1 MRATFADFTID
12 PPRFGNGTARY
23 ERCRPDRDRLAI
35 GAGGRVELDFALDD
49 GELPEQLTLTLIAR
63 VSPLGE
69 SLGCAPID
77 ITVNGHAVIEQFTVP
92 GGARPREVAFAVPGE
107 ALVAGTNTLCVRGCA
122 EARGLLWLYRV
133 TVEPSR
139 ICARIHLMTE
149 EQPAEA
155 AVCVYR
161 TEWRAPGSAEWRP
174 APRLLVHLDRG
185 EGSLPARLAW
195 RGQDG
200 AEASIG
206 FQPAMT
212 EFYGHRRAADGTLTE
227 YRGALE
233 GRSALRDS
241 ALEEVMHR
249 FRTEEG
255 GAAGGGRHL
264 RQELRLLIE
273 DGGPP
278 VERVIWGDPSGH
290 SGTVSLLAA
299 EPGPEAEV
307 TDLVTRVRA
316 HSEFT
321 DAGEVAE
328 NLLHDSWHKWLGH
341 GGRAWLEFTLRRP
354 IAVGHYVLTSAN
366 DVPGRDPRDWTLKG
380 SNDGEHWVDLDTRV
394 EESFAHR
401 HQPRGF
407 TFPAHTAYG
416 RYRLEITRNAGE
428 DHVQLSQVRFFTSAP
443 HPRGFIGHYQRAGEA
458 PTGYHGTSLSA
469 TPEPESAKELPRT
482 VEQWRSYL
490 AEYSAAILRVAD
502 DEDLSEV
509 GDDQRAAGWLG
520 FEGADEES
528 VLALEERLGTRLPPS
543 YRAFLGASDG
553 WLNISPFMWRM
564 RAAKTVGW
572 LREADPETWAV
583 IRGGEGEDWD
593 DTAFMDRAL
602 LVSEEGDAQHWLLDP
617 ADVSE
622 DGEWAAYI
630 WASWYPALGDRHAS
644 FAELVAEERTG
655 FEDQAALEIRMA
667 RPGSAG
673 ELVAEGR
680 AQALRGEVRKAMA
693 TFEQAAV
700 KGSGAGAY
708 LGTILGAFL
717 DISVAHH
724 WIRNRVLGD
733 PHVIEVIGMEQIR
746 AEAAPLYLRCAAEE
760 WTGTPGGYVSALGD
774 ILPGLPDGVDG
785 VVGAGGVS
793 TGSAA
798 AEGDD
803 TAAWVAR
810 AAAFVPPAL
819 PESRTFQQAL
829 DLARALADRGAI
841 DQSWAVIEAALPH
854 WHSDSPHRIAPVV
867 LLTDPAF
874 REVITPA
881 RARRVVTTPRGEFR
895 E

>member
-23 ERCRPDRDRLAI
+23 TRCHPDRDRLAI
-35 GAGGRVELDFALDD
+35 GAGGRVEIDFALDG

-69 SLGCAPID
+69 SLGWAPID
-77 ITVNGHAVIEQFTVP
+77 ITVNGHAVISRFTVP

-107 ALVAGTNTLCVRGCA
+107 ALVAGVNTLCVRGCA
-122 EARGLLWLYRV
+122 EARGLLWLYRI

-139 ICARIHLMTE
+139 ICARMHLMAE
-149 EQPAEA
+149 ERPAEA
-155 AVCVYR
+155 AVCAYR

-185 EGSLPARLAW
+185 EGSLPVRLAW
-195 RGQDG
+195 RAQDG

-227 YRGALE
+227 YRGVLE
-233 GRSALRDS
+233 GRSPLRDS

-249 FRTEEG
+249 FRTVEG
-255 GAAGGGRHL
+255 GGSGSPGL

-278 VERVIWGDPSGH
+278 VERVIWGDPAGH

-316 HSEFT
+316 HSEFAE
-321 DAGEVAE
+321 AGEVAE

-341 GGRAWLEFTLRRP
+341 GDRAWLEFTLRRP
-354 IAVGHYVLTSAN
+354 VAVGHYVLTSAN
-366 DVPGRDPRDWTLKG
+366 DVPGRDPKDWTLKG
-380 SNDGEHWVDLDTRV
+380 SNDGEHWVDLDSRV

-407 TFPAHTAYG
+407 TFAATTDYRH
-416 RYRLEITRNAGE
+416 YRLEITRNAGE
-428 DHVQLSQVRFFTSAP
+428 DQIQLSQVRLFTSAP
-443 HPRGFIGHYQRAGEA
+443 QPKGFIGHYQRAGEA
-458 PTGYHGTSLSA
+458 PTGYRGTSVSA
-469 TPEPESAKELPRT
+469 TPDPESVTAPPRT
-482 VEQWRSYL
+482 VEQWRCYL
-490 AEYSAAILRVAD
+490 AEYSATILRVAD
-502 DEDLSEV
+502 EEELSEV
-509 GDDQRAAGWLG
+509 SDEQRAAGWLG

-564 RAAKTVGW
+564 RNTKTVGW
-572 LREADPETWAV
+572 LREADPETWSV

-655 FEDQAALEIRMA
+655 FEDQAVHEVRTG
-667 RPGSAG
+667 RPGTAE

-708 LGTILGAFL
+708 LGIILGAFL
-717 DISVAHH
+717 DISAAHH
-724 WIRNRVLGD
+724 WIRTGILGD
-733 PHVIEVIGMEQIR
+733 PRVLEAIGMEQLR

-760 WTGTPGGYVSALGD
+760 WTGAPGGYLSALGD
-774 ILPGLPDGVDG
+774 ILPRLPDGVGG
-785 VVGAGGVS
+785 VVGVGGV
-793 TGSAA
+793 AA
-798 AEGDD
+798 SGAATEGDD
-803 TAAWVAR
+803 TAAWMAR

-829 DLARALADRGAI
+829 DLARALADRGAT

-854 WHSDSPHRIAPVV
+854 WHCDSPHRIAPVV

-874 REVITPA
+874 REVVTPA

-895 E
+895 A

>member
-1 MRATFADFTID
+1 MRATFADFAID
-12 PPRFGNGTARY
+12 PPRFGNATARY
-23 ERCRPDRDRLAI
+23 AKCHPDRDRLAI
-35 GAGGRVELDFALDD
+35 GAGASVELDFALDRD
-49 GELPEQLTLTLIAR
+49 ELPEQLTLTLIAR

-69 SLGCAPID
+69 SLGWAPID

-107 ALVAGTNTLCVRGCA
+107 ALVAGANTLYVRGRD
-122 EARGLLWLYRV
+122 EARGLLWLYRI

-139 ICARIHLMTE
+139 IRARMHLMAE
-149 EQPAEA
+149 EQRAET
-155 AVCVYR
+155 AVWAYR
-161 TEWRAPGSAEWRP
+161 TEWRAPGSAAWRP
-174 APRLLVHLDRG
+174 ASRLLVHLDRG
-185 EGSLPARLAW
+185 EGSLPVRLAW

-233 GRSALRDS
+233 GRSPLRDS

-249 FRTEEG
+249 FRTVEG
-255 GAAGGGRHL
+255 GGAGGRHL
-264 RQELRLLIE
+264 GQELRLLIE

-278 VERVIWGDPSGH
+278 VERVIWGDPAGH

-321 DAGEVAE
+321 EAGEVAE

-341 GGRAWLEFTLRRP
+341 GDSAWLEFTLRRP
-354 IAVGHYVLTSAN
+354 AAVGHYVLTSAN
-366 DVPGRDPRDWTLKG
+366 DVPGRDPRDWTFKG
-380 SNDGEHWVDLDTRV
+380 SNGGEHWVDLDFRI

-407 TFPAHTAYG
+407 TFSARTAY
-416 RYRLEITRNAGE
+416 RHYRLEITRNAGE
-428 DHVQLSQVRFFTSAP
+428 DQIQLSQVRLFTSAP
-443 HPRGFIGHYQRAGEA
+443 QPKGFIGHYQRAGEA
-458 PTGYHGTSLSA
+458 PTGYRGTSVTA
-469 TPEPESAKELPRT
+469 AAEPESAAALPRT
-482 VEQWRSYL
+482 IEQWRSYL
-490 AEYSAAILRVAD
+490 AEYSATILRVAD
-502 DEDLSEV
+502 EEELSEV
-509 GDDQRAAGWLG
+509 GDEQRAAGWLG

-564 RAAKTVGW
+564 RSAKAVGW
-572 LREADPETWAV
+572 LREADYETWRV
-583 IRGGEGEDWD
+583 IRGGEGDDWD

-602 LVSEEGDAQHWLLDP
+602 LISEEGDAQHWLLDP

-655 FEDQAALEIRMA
+655 FEDQAAPEVRTA
-667 RPGSAG
+667 RAESAE

-693 TFEQAAV
+693 TFEQATV

-708 LGTILGAFL
+708 LGIILGAFL
-717 DISVAHH
+717 DISAAHH
-724 WIRNRVLGD
+724 WIRTGILGNA
-733 PHVIEVIGMEQIR
+733 HVMEAIGMEQLR

-760 WTGTPGGYVSALGD
+760 WTGAPGGYLPALGD
-774 ILPGLPDGVDG
+774 ILPRLPEGVDG
-785 VVGAGGVS
+785 VVGAGGV
-793 TGSAA
+793 AA
-798 AEGDD
+798 GGAATEGDD
-803 TAAWVAR
+803 TAAWMAR
-810 AAAFVPPAL
+810 AAAFAPQAL

-829 DLARALADRGAI
+829 DLARALADRGAT

-854 WHSDSPHRIAPVV
+854 WHGDSPHRIAPVV

>member
-23 ERCRPDRDRLAI
+23 IRCHPDRDRLAI
-35 GAGGRVELDFALDD
+35 GAGGRVELDFALDG

-69 SLGCAPID
+69 SLGWAPID
-77 ITVNGHAVIEQFTVP
+77 ITVNGHAVISRFTVP
-92 GGARPREVAFAVPGE
+92 GGARPREAAFAVPGE
-107 ALVAGTNTLCVRGCA
+107 ALVAGLNTLCVRGCA
-122 EARGLLWLYRV
+122 EARGLLWLYRIS
-133 TVEPSR
+133 VEPSR
-139 ICARIHLMTE
+139 ICARTHLMAE
-149 EQPAEA
+149 ERPAEA
-155 AVCVYR
+155 AVCAYR

-185 EGSLPARLAW
+185 EGSLPVRLAW
-195 RGQDG
+195 RAQDG
-200 AEASIG
+200 REASIG

-227 YRGALE
+227 YRGVLE
-233 GRSALRDS
+233 GRSPLRDS

-249 FRTEEG
+249 FRTVEG
-255 GAAGGGRHL
+255 CGSGGPGL

-307 TDLVTRVRA
+307 TDLVTKVRA
-316 HSEFT
+316 HSEFAE
-321 DAGEVAE
+321 AGEVAE

-341 GGRAWLEFTLRRP
+341 GDRAWLEFTLRRSV
-354 IAVGHYVLTSAN
+354 AVGHYVLTSAD
-366 DVPGRDPRDWTLKG
+366 DVPGRDPKDWTLKG
-380 SNDGEHWVDLDTRV
+380 SNDGEHWADLDSRV

-407 TFPAHTAYG
+407 TFAATTAY
-416 RYRLEITRNAGE
+416 RHYRLEITRNAGE
-428 DHVQLSQVRFFTSAP
+428 DQIQLSQVRLFTSAP
-443 HPRGFIGHYQRAGEA
+443 QPKGFIGHYQRAGEA
-458 PTGYHGTSLSA
+458 PTGYRGTSVSA
-469 TPEPESAKELPRT
+469 APEPGSVTGPPRT

-490 AEYSAAILRVAD
+490 AEYSATILRVAD
-502 DEDLSEV
+502 EDELSEV
-509 GDDQRAAGWLG
+509 DDEQRAAGWLG

-543 YRAFLGASDG
+543 YRTFLGASDG

-564 RAAKTVGW
+564 RPAKTVGW
-572 LREADPETWAV
+572 LREADPETWSV

-644 FAELVAEERTG
+644 FAELVVEERKG
-655 FEDQAALEIRMA
+655 FEGRAAHEARMG
-667 RPGSAG
+667 RPGTA
-673 ELVAEGR
+673 EDLVAEGR

-708 LGTILGAFL
+708 LGIILGAFL
-717 DISVAHH
+717 DISAAHH
-724 WIRNRVLGD
+724 WIRTGILGD
-733 PHVIEVIGMEQIR
+733 PRVLEAIGMEQLR

-760 WTGTPGGYVSALGD
+760 WTGAPGGYLSALGD
-774 ILPGLPDGVDG
+774 ILPRLPDGVDG
-785 VVGAGGVS
+785 VVGAGGV
-793 TGSAA
+793 AA
-798 AEGDD
+798 SGAATEGDD
-803 TAAWVAR
+803 TAAWMAR
-810 AAAFVPPAL
+810 AAAFAPPVL

-829 DLARALADRGAI
+829 DLARALADRGAT
-841 DQSWAVIEAALPH
+841 DQSWAVLEAALPH
-854 WHSDSPHRIAPVV
+854 WHCDSPHRIAPVV

-874 REVITPA
+874 REVVTPA

>member
-1 MRATFADFTID
+1 MRATFADFAID
-12 PPRFGNGTARY
+12 PPRFGNATARY
-23 ERCRPDRDRLAI
+23 AKCHPDRDRLAI
-35 GAGGRVELDFALDD
+35 GAGASVELDFALDRD
-49 GELPEQLTLTLIAR
+49 ELPEQLTLTLIAR

-69 SLGCAPID
+69 SLGWAPID

-107 ALVAGTNTLCVRGCA
+107 ALVAGANTLYVRGCD
-122 EARGLLWLYRV
+122 EARGLLWLYRI

-139 ICARIHLMTE
+139 ICARMHLMAE
-149 EQPAEA
+149 EQRAEA
-155 AVCVYR
+155 AVWAYR
-161 TEWRAPGSAEWRP
+161 TEWRAPGSAAWRP

-185 EGSLPARLAW
+185 EGSLPVRLAW

-233 GRSALRDS
+233 GRSPLRDS

-249 FRTEEG
+249 FRTVEG
-255 GAAGGGRHL
+255 GGAGGRHL
-264 RQELRLLIE
+264 GQELRLLIE

-278 VERVIWGDPSGH
+278 VERVIWGDPAGH

-321 DAGEVAE
+321 EAGEVAE

-341 GGRAWLEFTLRRP
+341 GDSAWLEFTLRRP
-354 IAVGHYVLTSAN
+354 AAVGHYVLTSAN
-366 DVPGRDPRDWTLKG
+366 DVPGRDPRDWTFKG
-380 SNDGEHWVDLDTRV
+380 SNDGEHWVDLDFRI

-407 TFPAHTAYG
+407 TFPARTAY
-416 RYRLEITRNAGE
+416 RHYRLEITRNAGE
-428 DHVQLSQVRFFTSAP
+428 DQIQLSQVRLFTSAP
-443 HPRGFIGHYQRAGEA
+443 QPKGFIGHYQRAGEA
-458 PTGYHGTSLSA
+458 PTGYRGTSVTA
-469 TPEPESAKELPRT
+469 APEPESAAALPRT
-482 VEQWRSYL
+482 IEQWRSYL
-490 AEYSAAILRVAD
+490 AEYSATILRVAD
-502 DEDLSEV
+502 EEELSEV
-509 GDDQRAAGWLG
+509 GDEQRAAGWLG

-564 RAAKTVGW
+564 RSAKAVGW
-572 LREADPETWAV
+572 LREADYETWRL
-583 IRGGEGEDWD
+583 IRGGEGDDWD
-593 DTAFMDRAL
+593 DTAFMDRVL
-602 LVSEEGDAQHWLLDP
+602 LISEEGDAQHWLLDP

-655 FEDQAALEIRMA
+655 FEDQAAPEVRTA
-667 RPGSAG
+667 RPESAE

-693 TFEQAAV
+693 TFEQATV

-708 LGTILGAFL
+708 LGIILGAFL
-717 DISVAHH
+717 DISAAHH
-724 WIRNRVLGD
+724 WIRTGILGNA
-733 PHVIEVIGMEQIR
+733 HVMEAIGMEQLR

-760 WTGTPGGYVSALGD
+760 WTGAPGGYLPALGD
-774 ILPGLPDGVDG
+774 ILPRLPEGVDG
-785 VVGAGGVS
+785 VVGAGGVAA
-793 TGSAA
+793 GGAA

-803 TAAWVAR
+803 TAAWMAR
-810 AAAFVPPAL
+810 AAAFAPQAL

-829 DLARALADRGAI
+829 DLARALADRGAT

-854 WHSDSPHRIAPVV
+854 WHGDSPHRIAPVV

>member
-23 ERCRPDRDRLAI
+23 ERCHPDRDRLAI
-35 GAGGRVELDFALDD
+35 GAGGRVELDFALED

-107 ALVAGTNTLCVRGCA
+107 ALAPGTNTLCVRGCA
-122 EARGLLWLYRV
+122 EARGLLWLYRI

-139 ICARIHLMTE
+139 ICARIDLMTE
-149 EQPAEA
+149 EHPAEA

-227 YRGALE
+227 YRGALD

-241 ALEEVMHR
+241 AWDEVMHR

-316 HSEFT
+316 HSEPT
-321 DAGEVAE
+321 EAGEVAE

-354 IAVGHYVLTSAN
+354 VAVGHYVLTSAN

-394 EESFAHR
+394 GESFAHR

-416 RYRLEITRNAGE
+416 HYRLEITRNAGE

-443 HPRGFIGHYQRAGEA
+443 QPRGFIGHYQRAGEA
-458 PTGYHGTSLSA
+458 PTGYRGTSLSA
-469 TPEPESAKELPRT
+469 APESGPAKALPGT

-520 FEGADEES
+520 FEGADEAS

-593 DTAFMDRAL
+593 DTVLMDRAL

-724 WIRNRVLGD
+724 WIGDRVLGD

-760 WTGTPGGYVSALGD
+760 WTGAPGGYVSALDD
-774 ILPGLPDGVDG
+774 ILPRLPDGVDG

-793 TGSAA
+793 AGGAA
-798 AEGDD
+798 TEGDD

-854 WHSDSPHRIAPVV
+854 WHADSPHRIAPVV

>member
-23 ERCRPDRDRLAI
+23 IRCHPDRDRLAI
-35 GAGGRVELDFALDD
+35 GAGGRVELDFALDG

-69 SLGCAPID
+69 SLGWAPID
-77 ITVNGHAVIEQFTVP
+77 ITVNGHAVISRFTVP

-107 ALVAGTNTLCVRGCA
+107 ALVAGLNTLCVRGCA
-122 EARGLLWLYRV
+122 EARGLLWLYRIS
-133 TVEPSR
+133 VEPSR
-139 ICARIHLMTE
+139 ICARMHPMAE
-149 EQPAEA
+149 ERPAEA
-155 AVCVYR
+155 AVCAYR

-185 EGSLPARLAW
+185 EGSLPVRLAW

-233 GRSALRDS
+233 GRSPLRDS

-249 FRTEEG
+249 FRTVEG
-255 GAAGGGRHL
+255 CGSGGPGL

-273 DGGPP
+273 DGGSP

-316 HSEFT
+316 HSEFAE
-321 DAGEVAE
+321 AGEVAE

-341 GGRAWLEFTLRRP
+341 GDRAWLEFTLRRP
-354 IAVGHYVLTSAN
+354 VAVGHYVLTSA
-366 DVPGRDPRDWTLKG
+366 DDMPGRDPKDWTLKG
-380 SNDGEHWVDLDTRV
+380 SNDGEHWADLDSRV

-407 TFPAHTAYG
+407 TFAATTAY
-416 RYRLEITRNAGE
+416 RHYRLEITRNAGE
-428 DHVQLSQVRFFTSAP
+428 DQIQLSQVRLFTSAP
-443 HPRGFIGHYQRAGEA
+443 QPKGFIGHYQRAGEA
-458 PTGYHGTSLSA
+458 PTGYRGTSVSA
-469 TPEPESAKELPRT
+469 APEPGSVTGPPRT

-490 AEYSAAILRVAD
+490 AEYSATILRVAD
-502 DEDLSEV
+502 EDELSEV
-509 GDDQRAAGWLG
+509 DDEQRAAGWLG

-543 YRAFLGASDG
+543 YRTFLGASDG

-564 RAAKTVGW
+564 RPAKTVGW
-572 LREADPETWAV
+572 LREADPETWSV

-644 FAELVAEERTG
+644 FAELVVEERKG
-655 FEDQAALEIRMA
+655 FEARAAHEVRMG
-667 RPGSAG
+667 RPGTA
-673 ELVAEGR
+673 EDLVAEGR

-708 LGTILGAFL
+708 LGIILGAFL
-717 DISVAHH
+717 DISAAHH
-724 WIRNRVLGD
+724 WIRTGILGD
-733 PHVIEVIGMEQIR
+733 PRVLEAIGMEQLR

-760 WTGTPGGYVSALGD
+760 WTGAPGGYLSALGD
-774 ILPGLPDGVDG
+774 ILPRLPDGVDG
-785 VVGAGGVS
+785 VVGAGGV
-793 TGSAA
+793 AA
-798 AEGDD
+798 SGAATEGDD
-803 TAAWVAR
+803 TAAWMAR
-810 AAAFVPPAL
+810 AAAFAPPVL

-829 DLARALADRGAI
+829 DLARALADRGAT
-841 DQSWAVIEAALPH
+841 DQSWAVLEAALPH
-854 WHSDSPHRIAPVV
+854 WHCDSPHRIAPVV

-874 REVITPA
+874 REVVTPA

>member
-23 ERCRPDRDRLAI
+23 IRCHPDRDRLAI
-35 GAGGRVELDFALDD
+35 GAGGRVELDFALDG

-69 SLGCAPID
+69 SLGWAPID
-77 ITVNGHAVIEQFTVP
+77 ITVNGHAVISRFTVP
-92 GGARPREVAFAVPGE
+92 GGARPREAAFAVPGE
-107 ALVAGTNTLCVRGCA
+107 ALVAGLNTLCVRGCA
-122 EARGLLWLYRV
+122 EARGLLWLYRIS
-133 TVEPSR
+133 VEPSR
-139 ICARIHLMTE
+139 ICARTHLMAE
-149 EQPAEA
+149 ERPAEA
-155 AVCVYR
+155 AVCAYR

-185 EGSLPARLAW
+185 EGSLPVRLAW
-195 RGQDG
+195 RAQDG
-200 AEASIG
+200 REASIG

-227 YRGALE
+227 YRGVLE
-233 GRSALRDS
+233 GRSPLRDS

-249 FRTEEG
+249 FRTVEG
-255 GAAGGGRHL
+255 CGSRGPGL

-307 TDLVTRVRA
+307 TDLVTKVRA
-316 HSEFT
+316 HSEFAE
-321 DAGEVAE
+321 AGEVAE
-328 NLLHDSWHKWLGH
+328 NLLHDSRHKWLGH
-341 GGRAWLEFTLRRP
+341 GDRAWLEFTLRRP
-354 IAVGHYVLTSAN
+354 VAVGHYVLTSAD
-366 DVPGRDPRDWTLKG
+366 DVPGRDPKDWTLKG
-380 SNDGEHWVDLDTRV
+380 SNDGEHWADLDSRV

-407 TFPAHTAYG
+407 TFAATTAY
-416 RYRLEITRNAGE
+416 RHYRLEITRNAGE
-428 DHVQLSQVRFFTSAP
+428 DQIQLSQVRLFTSAP
-443 HPRGFIGHYQRAGEA
+443 QPKGFIGHYQRAGEA
-458 PTGYHGTSLSA
+458 PTGYRGTSVSA
-469 TPEPESAKELPRT
+469 APEPGSVTGPPRT

-490 AEYSAAILRVAD
+490 AEYSATILRVAD
-502 DEDLSEV
+502 EDELSEV
-509 GDDQRAAGWLG
+509 DDEQRAAGWLG

-564 RAAKTVGW
+564 RPAKTVGW
-572 LREADPETWAV
+572 LREADPETWSV

-644 FAELVAEERTG
+644 FAELVVEERKG
-655 FEDQAALEIRMA
+655 FEGRAAHEARMG
-667 RPGSAG
+667 RPGTV
-673 ELVAEGR
+673 EDLVAEGR

-708 LGTILGAFL
+708 LGIILGAFL
-717 DISVAHH
+717 DISAAHH
-724 WIRNRVLGD
+724 WIRTGILGD
-733 PHVIEVIGMEQIR
+733 PRVLEAIGMEQLR

-760 WTGTPGGYVSALGD
+760 WTGAPGGYLSALGD
-774 ILPGLPDGVDG
+774 ILPRLPDGVDG
-785 VVGAGGVS
+785 VVGAGGVAAS
-793 TGSAA
+793 GAA

-803 TAAWVAR
+803 TAAWMAR
-810 AAAFVPPAL
+810 AAAFAPPVL

-829 DLARALADRGAI
+829 DLARTLADRGAT
-841 DQSWAVIEAALPH
+841 DQSWAVLEAALPH
-854 WHSDSPHRIAPVV
+854 WHCDSPHRIAPVV

-874 REVITPA
+874 REVVTPA

>member
-12 PPRFGNGTARY
+12 PPRFGNGAARY
-23 ERCRPDRDRLAI
+23 IRCHPDRDRLAI
-35 GAGGRVELDFALDD
+35 GAGGRVELDFVLDG

-69 SLGCAPID
+69 SLGWAPID
-77 ITVNGHAVIEQFTVP
+77 IAVNGHAVISRFTVP

-107 ALVAGTNTLCVRGCA
+107 ALVAGLNTLCVRGCA
-122 EARGLLWLYRV
+122 EARGLLWLYRIS
-133 TVEPSR
+133 VEPSR
-139 ICARIHLMTE
+139 ICARMHPMAE
-149 EQPAEA
+149 ERPAEA
-155 AVCVYR
+155 AVCAYR

-185 EGSLPARLAW
+185 EGSLPVRLAW

-227 YRGALE
+227 YRGVLE
-233 GRSALRDS
+233 GRSPLRDS

-249 FRTEEG
+249 FRTVEG
-255 GAAGGGRHL
+255 CGSGGPGL

-273 DGGPP
+273 DGGSP

-316 HSEFT
+316 HSEFAE
-321 DAGEVAE
+321 AGEVAE

-341 GGRAWLEFTLRRP
+341 GDRAWLEFTLRRP
-354 IAVGHYVLTSAN
+354 VAVGHYVLTSAD
-366 DVPGRDPRDWTLKG
+366 DVPGRDPKDWTLKG
-380 SNDGEHWVDLDTRV
+380 SNDGEHWADLDSRV

-407 TFPAHTAYG
+407 TFAATTAY
-416 RYRLEITRNAGE
+416 RHYRLEITRNAGE
-428 DHVQLSQVRFFTSAP
+428 DQIQLSQVRLFTSAP
-443 HPRGFIGHYQRAGEA
+443 QPKGFIGHYQRAGEA
-458 PTGYHGTSLSA
+458 PTGYRGTSVSA
-469 TPEPESAKELPRT
+469 VPEPGSVTGPPRT

-490 AEYSAAILRVAD
+490 AEYSTTILRVAD
-502 DEDLSEV
+502 EDELSEV
-509 GDDQRAAGWLG
+509 DDGQRAAGWLG

-543 YRAFLGASDG
+543 YRTFLGASDG

-564 RAAKTVGW
+564 RPAKTVGW
-572 LREADPETWAV
+572 LREADPETWSV

-644 FAELVAEERTG
+644 FAELVVEERKG
-655 FEDQAALEIRMA
+655 FEARAAHEVRMG
-667 RPGSAG
+667 RPGTA
-673 ELVAEGR
+673 EDLVAEGR

-708 LGTILGAFL
+708 LGIILGAFL
-717 DISVAHH
+717 DISAAHH
-724 WIRNRVLGD
+724 WIRTGILGD
-733 PHVIEVIGMEQIR
+733 PRVLEAIGMEQLR

-760 WTGTPGGYVSALGD
+760 WTGAPGGYLSALGD
-774 ILPGLPDGVDG
+774 ILPRLPDGVDG
-785 VVGAGGVS
+785 VVGAGGV
-793 TGSAA
+793 AA
-798 AEGDD
+798 SGAATEGDD
-803 TAAWVAR
+803 TAAWMAR
-810 AAAFVPPAL
+810 AAAFAPPVLA
-819 PESRTFQQAL
+819 ESRTFQQAL
-829 DLARALADRGAI
+829 DLARALADRGAT
-841 DQSWAVIEAALPH
+841 DQSWAVLEAALPH
-854 WHSDSPHRIAPVV
+854 WHCDSPHRIAPVV

-874 REVITPA
+874 REVVTPA

>member
-23 ERCRPDRDRLAI
+23 IRCHPDRDRLAI
-35 GAGGRVELDFALDD
+35 GAGGRVELDFALDG

-69 SLGCAPID
+69 SLGWAPID
-77 ITVNGHAVIEQFTVP
+77 ITVNGHAVISRFTVP

-107 ALVAGTNTLCVRGCA
+107 ALVAGLNTLCVRGCA
-122 EARGLLWLYRV
+122 EARGLLWLYRIS
-133 TVEPSR
+133 VEPSR
-139 ICARIHLMTE
+139 ICARTHLMAE
-149 EQPAEA
+149 ERPAEA
-155 AVCVYR
+155 AVCAYR

-185 EGSLPARLAW
+185 EGSLPVRLAW

-227 YRGALE
+227 YRGVLE
-233 GRSALRDS
+233 GRSPLRDS
-241 ALEEVMHR
+241 ALAEVMHR
-249 FRTEEG
+249 FRTVEG
-255 GAAGGGRHL
+255 CGSGGPGL

-307 TDLVTRVRA
+307 TDLVTKVRA
-316 HSEFT
+316 HSEFAE
-321 DAGEVAE
+321 AGEVAE

-341 GGRAWLEFTLRRP
+341 GDRAWLEFTLRRP
-354 IAVGHYVLTSAN
+354 VAVGHYVLTSAD
-366 DVPGRDPRDWTLKG
+366 DVPGRDPKDWTLKG
-380 SNDGEHWVDLDTRV
+380 SNDGEHWADLDSRV

-407 TFPAHTAYG
+407 TFAATTAY
-416 RYRLEITRNAGE
+416 RHYRLEITRNAGE
-428 DHVQLSQVRFFTSAP
+428 DQIQLSQVRLFTSAP
-443 HPRGFIGHYQRAGEA
+443 QPKGFIGHYQRAGEA
-458 PTGYHGTSLSA
+458 PTGYRGTSVSA
-469 TPEPESAKELPRT
+469 VPEPGSVTGPPRT
-482 VEQWRSYL
+482 VEQWRSCL
-490 AEYSAAILRVAD
+490 AEYSATILRVAD
-502 DEDLSEV
+502 EDELSEV
-509 GDDQRAAGWLG
+509 DDEQRAAGWLG

-543 YRAFLGASDG
+543 YRTFLSASDG

-564 RAAKTVGW
+564 RPAKTVGW
-572 LREADPETWAV
+572 LREADPETWSV

-644 FAELVAEERTG
+644 FAELVVEERKG
-655 FEDQAALEIRMA
+655 FEARAAHEVRMG
-667 RPGSAG
+667 RPGTA
-673 ELVAEGR
+673 EDLVAEGR

-708 LGTILGAFL
+708 LGIVLGAFL
-717 DISVAHH
+717 DISAAHH
-724 WIRNRVLGD
+724 WIRTGILGD
-733 PHVIEVIGMEQIR
+733 PRVLEAIGMEQLR

-760 WTGTPGGYVSALGD
+760 WTGAPGGYLSALGD
-774 ILPGLPDGVDG
+774 ILPRLPDGVDG
-785 VVGAGGVS
+785 VVGAGGV
-793 TGSAA
+793 AA
-798 AEGDD
+798 SGAATEGDD
-803 TAAWVAR
+803 TAAWMAR
-810 AAAFVPPAL
+810 AAAFAPPVL

-829 DLARALADRGAI
+829 DLARALADRGAT
-841 DQSWAVIEAALPH
+841 DQSWAVLEAALPH
-854 WHSDSPHRIAPVV
+854 WHCDSPHRIAPVV

-874 REVITPA
+874 REVVTPA

>member
-443 HPRGFIGHYQRAGEA
+443 IRGA
-458 PTGYHGTSLSA
+458 SSA
-469 TPEPESAKELPRT
+469 TTSGPARHRPDTTAPRCRPPRSRSRRRSCPGPSSSGGPI
-482 VEQWRSYL
+482 WRS
-490 AEYSAAILRVAD
+490 
-502 DEDLSEV
+502 
-509 GDDQRAAGWLG
+509 
-520 FEGADEES
+520 
-528 VLALEERLGTRLPPS
+528 T
-543 YRAFLGASDG
+543 
-553 WLNISPFMWRM
+553 
-564 RAAKTVGW
+564 
-572 LREADPETWAV
+572 
-583 IRGGEGEDWD
+583 
-593 DTAFMDRAL
+593 
-602 LVSEEGDAQHWLLDP
+602 
-617 ADVSE
+617 
-622 DGEWAAYI
+622 
-630 WASWYPALGDRHAS
+630 
-644 FAELVAEERTG
+644 
-655 FEDQAALEIRMA
+655 A
-667 RPGSAG
+667 RPSCGWP
-673 ELVAEGR
+673 
-680 AQALRGEVRKAMA
+680 
-693 TFEQAAV
+693 T
-700 KGSGAGAY
+700 
-708 LGTILGAFL
+708 T
-717 DISVAHH
+717 
-724 WIRNRVLGD
+724 
-733 PHVIEVIGMEQIR
+733 
-746 AEAAPLYLRCAAEE
+746 
-760 WTGTPGGYVSALGD
+760 
-774 ILPGLPDGVDG
+774 
-785 VVGAGGVS
+785 
-793 TGSAA
+793 
-798 AEGDD
+798 
-803 TAAWVAR
+803 
-810 AAAFVPPAL
+810 
-819 PESRTFQQAL
+819 RT
-829 DLARALADRGAI
+829 
-841 DQSWAVIEAALPH
+841 
-854 WHSDSPHRIAPVV
+854 
-867 LLTDPAF
+867 
-874 REVITPA
+874 
-881 RARRVVTTPRGEFR
+881 
-895 E
+895 

>member
-1 MRATFADFTID
+1 MRATFADFAID
-12 PPRFGNGTARY
+12 PPRFGNATARY
-23 ERCRPDRDRLAI
+23 AKCHPDRDRLAI
-35 GAGGRVELDFALDD
+35 GAGASVELDFALDRD
-49 GELPEQLTLTLIAR
+49 ELPEQLTLTLIAR

-69 SLGCAPID
+69 SLGWAPID

-92 GGARPREVAFAVPGE
+92 GGARPREAAFAVPGE
-107 ALVAGTNTLCVRGCA
+107 ALVAGANTLYVRGCD
-122 EARGLLWLYRV
+122 EARGLLWLYRI

-139 ICARIHLMTE
+139 ICARMHLMAE
-149 EQPAEA
+149 EQRAET
-155 AVCVYR
+155 AVWAYR
-161 TEWRAPGSAEWRP
+161 TEWRAPGSAAWRP

-185 EGSLPARLAW
+185 EGSLPVRLAW

-233 GRSALRDS
+233 GRSPLRDS

-249 FRTEEG
+249 FRTVEG
-255 GAAGGGRHL
+255 GGAGRRHL
-264 RQELRLLIE
+264 GQELRLLIE

-278 VERVIWGDPSGH
+278 VERVIWGDPAGH

-307 TDLVTRVRA
+307 TDLVTGVRA

-321 DAGEVAE
+321 EAGEVAE

-341 GGRAWLEFTLRRP
+341 GDSAWLEFTLRRP
-354 IAVGHYVLTSAN
+354 AAVGHYVLTSAN
-366 DVPGRDPRDWTLKG
+366 DIPGRDPRDWTFKG
-380 SNDGEHWVDLDTRV
+380 SNDGEHWVDLDFRI

-407 TFPAHTAYG
+407 TFPARTPYRH
-416 RYRLEITRNAGE
+416 YRLEITRNAGE
-428 DHVQLSQVRFFTSAP
+428 DQIQLSQVRLFTSAP
-443 HPRGFIGHYQRAGEA
+443 QPKGFIGHYQRAGEA
-458 PTGYHGTSLSA
+458 PTGYRGTSVTA
-469 TPEPESAKELPRT
+469 APEPESAAALPRT
-482 VEQWRSYL
+482 IEQWRSYL
-490 AEYSAAILRVAD
+490 AEYSATILRVAD
-502 DEDLSEV
+502 EEELSEV
-509 GDDQRAAGWLG
+509 GDEQRAAGWLG

-564 RAAKTVGW
+564 RSAKAVGW
-572 LREADPETWAV
+572 LREADYETWRV
-583 IRGGEGEDWD
+583 IRGGEGDDWD

-602 LVSEEGDAQHWLLDP
+602 LISEEGDAQHWLLDP

-655 FEDQAALEIRMA
+655 FEDQAAPEVRTA
-667 RPGSAG
+667 RPESAE

-693 TFEQAAV
+693 TFEQATV

-708 LGTILGAFL
+708 LGIILGAFL
-717 DISVAHH
+717 DISAAHH
-724 WIRNRVLGD
+724 WIRTGILGNA
-733 PHVIEVIGMEQIR
+733 HVMEAIGMEQLR

-760 WTGTPGGYVSALGD
+760 WTGAPGGYLPALGD
-774 ILPGLPDGVDG
+774 ILPRLPEGVDG
-785 VVGAGGVS
+785 VVGAGGVAA
-793 TGSAA
+793 GGAA

-803 TAAWVAR
+803 TAAWMAR
-810 AAAFVPPAL
+810 AAAFAPQAL

-829 DLARALADRGAI
+829 DLARALADRGAT

-854 WHSDSPHRIAPVV
+854 WHGDSPHRIAPVV

>member
-23 ERCRPDRDRLAI
+23 IRCHPDRDRLAI

-69 SLGCAPID
+69 SLGWAPID
-77 ITVNGHAVIEQFTVP
+77 ITVNGHAVISRFTVP

-107 ALVAGTNTLCVRGCA
+107 ALVAGLNTLCVRGCA
-122 EARGLLWLYRV
+122 EARGLLWLYRIS
-133 TVEPSR
+133 VEPSR
-139 ICARIHLMTE
+139 ICARTHLMAE
-149 EQPAEA
+149 ERPAEA
-155 AVCVYR
+155 AVCAYR

-185 EGSLPARLAW
+185 EGSLPVRLAW

-227 YRGALE
+227 YRGVLE
-233 GRSALRDS
+233 GRSPLRDS

-249 FRTEEG
+249 FRTVEG
-255 GAAGGGRHL
+255 CGSGGPGL

-316 HSEFT
+316 HSEFAE
-321 DAGEVAE
+321 AGEVAE

-341 GGRAWLEFTLRRP
+341 GDRAWLEFTLRRP
-354 IAVGHYVLTSAN
+354 VAVGHYVLTSAD
-366 DVPGRDPRDWTLKG
+366 DVPGRDPKDWTLKG
-380 SNDGEHWVDLDTRV
+380 SNDGEHWADLDSRV

-407 TFPAHTAYG
+407 TFAATTAY
-416 RYRLEITRNAGE
+416 RHYRLEITRNAGE
-428 DHVQLSQVRFFTSAP
+428 DQIQLSQVRLFTSAP
-443 HPRGFIGHYQRAGEA
+443 QPKGFIGHYQRAGEA
-458 PTGYHGTSLSA
+458 PTGYRGTSVSA
-469 TPEPESAKELPRT
+469 VPEPGSVTGPPRT

-490 AEYSAAILRVAD
+490 AEYSATILRVAD
-502 DEDLSEV
+502 EDELSEV
-509 GDDQRAAGWLG
+509 DDGQRAAGWLG

-543 YRAFLGASDG
+543 YRTFLGASDG

-564 RAAKTVGW
+564 RPAKTVGW
-572 LREADPETWAV
+572 LREADPETWSV
-583 IRGGEGEDWD
+583 IRGGAGEDWD

-644 FAELVAEERTG
+644 FAELVVEERKG
-655 FEDQAALEIRMA
+655 FEARAAHEVRMG
-667 RPGSAG
+667 RPGTA
-673 ELVAEGR
+673 EDLVAEGR

-708 LGTILGAFL
+708 LGIVLGAFL
-717 DISVAHH
+717 DISAAHH
-724 WIRNRVLGD
+724 WIRTGILGD
-733 PHVIEVIGMEQIR
+733 PRVLEAIGMEQLR

-760 WTGTPGGYVSALGD
+760 WTGAPGGYLSALGD
-774 ILPGLPDGVDG
+774 ILPRLPDGVDG
-785 VVGAGGVS
+785 VVGAGGV
-793 TGSAA
+793 AA
-798 AEGDD
+798 SGAATEGDD
-803 TAAWVAR
+803 TAAWMAR
-810 AAAFVPPAL
+810 AAAFAPPVL

-829 DLARALADRGAI
+829 DLARALADRGAT
-841 DQSWAVIEAALPH
+841 DQSWAVLEAALPH
-854 WHSDSPHRIAPVV
+854 WQCDSPHRIAPVV

-874 REVITPA
+874 REVVTPA

>member
-23 ERCRPDRDRLAI
+23 IRCHPDRDRLAI
-35 GAGGRVELDFALDD
+35 GAGGRVELDFALDG

-69 SLGCAPID
+69 SLGWAPID
-77 ITVNGHAVIEQFTVP
+77 ITVNGHAVISRFTVP
-92 GGARPREVAFAVPGE
+92 GGARPREAAFAVPGE
-107 ALVAGTNTLCVRGCA
+107 ALVAGLNTLCVRGCA
-122 EARGLLWLYRV
+122 EARGLLWLYRIS
-133 TVEPSR
+133 VEPSR
-139 ICARIHLMTE
+139 ICARTHLMAE
-149 EQPAEA
+149 ERPAEA
-155 AVCVYR
+155 AVCAYR

-185 EGSLPARLAW
+185 EGSLPVRLAW
-195 RGQDG
+195 RAQDG
-200 AEASIG
+200 REASIG

-227 YRGALE
+227 YRGVLE
-233 GRSALRDS
+233 GRSPLRDS

-249 FRTEEG
+249 FRTVEG
-255 GAAGGGRHL
+255 CGSGGPGL

-307 TDLVTRVRA
+307 TDLVTKVRA
-316 HSEFT
+316 HSEFAE
-321 DAGEVAE
+321 AGEVAE

-341 GGRAWLEFTLRRP
+341 GDRAWLEFTLRRSV
-354 IAVGHYVLTSAN
+354 AVGHYVLTSAD
-366 DVPGRDPRDWTLKG
+366 DVPGRDPKDWTLKG
-380 SNDGEHWVDLDTRV
+380 SNDGEHWADLDSRV

-407 TFPAHTAYG
+407 TFAATTAY
-416 RYRLEITRNAGE
+416 RHYRLEITRNAGE
-428 DHVQLSQVRFFTSAP
+428 DQIQLSQVRLFTSAP
-443 HPRGFIGHYQRAGEA
+443 QPKGFIGHYQRAGEA
-458 PTGYHGTSLSA
+458 PTGYRGTSVSA
-469 TPEPESAKELPRT
+469 APEPGSVTGPPRT

-490 AEYSAAILRVAD
+490 AEYSATILRVAD
-502 DEDLSEV
+502 EDELSEV
-509 GDDQRAAGWLG
+509 DDEQRAAGWLG

-543 YRAFLGASDG
+543 YRTFLGASDG

-564 RAAKTVGW
+564 RPAKTVGW
-572 LREADPETWAV
+572 LREADPETWSV

-644 FAELVAEERTG
+644 FAELVVEERKG
-655 FEDQAALEIRMA
+655 FEGRAAHEARMG
-667 RPGSAG
+667 RPGTA
-673 ELVAEGR
+673 EDLVAEGR
-680 AQALRGEVRKAMA
+680 EQALRGEVRKAMA

-708 LGTILGAFL
+708 LGIILGAFL
-717 DISVAHH
+717 DISAAHH
-724 WIRNRVLGD
+724 WIRTGILGD
-733 PHVIEVIGMEQIR
+733 PRVLEAIGMEQLR

-760 WTGTPGGYVSALGD
+760 WTGAPGGYLSALGD
-774 ILPGLPDGVDG
+774 ILPRLPDGVDG
-785 VVGAGGVS
+785 VVGAGGV
-793 TGSAA
+793 AA
-798 AEGDD
+798 SGAATEGDD
-803 TAAWVAR
+803 TAAWMAR
-810 AAAFVPPAL
+810 AAAFAPPVL

-829 DLARALADRGAI
+829 DLARALADRGAT
-841 DQSWAVIEAALPH
+841 DQSWAVLEAALPH
-854 WHSDSPHRIAPVV
+854 WHCDSPHRIAPVV

-874 REVITPA
+874 REVVTPA

>member
-1 MRATFADFTID
+1 MRATFADFAID
-12 PPRFGNGTARY
+12 PPRFGNATARY
-23 ERCRPDRDRLAI
+23 AKCHPDRDRLAI
-35 GAGGRVELDFALDD
+35 GAGASVELGFALDRD
-49 GELPEQLTLTLIAR
+49 ELPEQLTLTLIAR

-69 SLGCAPID
+69 SLGWAPID

-107 ALVAGTNTLCVRGCA
+107 ALVAGANTLYVRGCD
-122 EARGLLWLYRV
+122 EARGLLWLYRI

-139 ICARIHLMTE
+139 IRARMHLMAE
-149 EQPAEA
+149 EQRAEA
-155 AVCVYR
+155 AVWAYR
-161 TEWRAPGSAEWRP
+161 TEWRAPGSAAWRP

-185 EGSLPARLAW
+185 EGSLPVRLAW

-233 GRSALRDS
+233 GRSPLRDS

-249 FRTEEG
+249 FRTVEG
-255 GAAGGGRHL
+255 GGAGGRHL
-264 RQELRLLIE
+264 GQELRLLIE

-278 VERVIWGDPSGH
+278 VERVIWGDPAGH

-321 DAGEVAE
+321 EAGEVAE

-341 GGRAWLEFTLRRP
+341 GDSAWLEFTLRRP
-354 IAVGHYVLTSAN
+354 AAVGHYVLTSAN
-366 DVPGRDPRDWTLKG
+366 DVPGRDPRDWTFKG
-380 SNDGEHWVDLDTRV
+380 SNDGEHWVDLDFRI

-401 HQPRGF
+401 NQPRGF
-407 TFPAHTAYG
+407 TFPARTAY
-416 RYRLEITRNAGE
+416 RHYRLEITRNAGE
-428 DHVQLSQVRFFTSAP
+428 DQIQLSQVRLFTSAP
-443 HPRGFIGHYQRAGEA
+443 QPKGFIGHYQRAGEA
-458 PTGYHGTSLSA
+458 PTRYRGTSVTA
-469 TPEPESAKELPRT
+469 AAEPESAAALPRT
-482 VEQWRSYL
+482 IEQWRSYL
-490 AEYSAAILRVAD
+490 AEYSATMLRVAD
-502 DEDLSEV
+502 EEELSEV
-509 GDDQRAAGWLG
+509 GDEQRAAGWLG

-564 RAAKTVGW
+564 RTAKAVGW
-572 LREADPETWAV
+572 LREADYETWRL
-583 IRGGEGEDWD
+583 IRGGEGDDWD

-602 LVSEEGDAQHWLLDP
+602 LISEEGDAQHWLLDP

-655 FEDQAALEIRMA
+655 FEDQAAPEVRTA
-667 RPGSAG
+667 RAESAE

-693 TFEQAAV
+693 TFEQATV

-708 LGTILGAFL
+708 LGIILGAFL
-717 DISVAHH
+717 DISAAHH
-724 WIRNRVLGD
+724 WIRTGILGNA
-733 PHVIEVIGMEQIR
+733 HVMEAIGMEQLR

-760 WTGTPGGYVSALGD
+760 WTGAPGGYLPALGD
-774 ILPGLPDGVDG
+774 ILPRLPEGVDG
-785 VVGAGGVS
+785 VVGAGGV
-793 TGSAA
+793 AA
-798 AEGDD
+798 GGAATEGVD
-803 TAAWVAR
+803 TAAWMAR
-810 AAAFVPPAL
+810 AAAFAPQAL

-829 DLARALADRGAI
+829 DLARALADRGAT

-854 WHSDSPHRIAPVV
+854 WHGDSPHRIAPVV